1 MDLVVVLEEHIQI
14 IEEGEEGEDN
24 IEEEI
29 SIMGSSNIPIGEVAI
44 PVNKINLISKEQI
57 KDKVSE
63 VVNNLAFKEEAT
75 QEVLEI
81 NKKNSKFVHFWINQM
96 VVLKALMLV
105 VTVII
110 YNKELFKIIM
120 VHKLIQITKIYKEDK
135 VYM

>member
-81 NKKNSKFVHFWINQM
+81 NKKNSKFVHF
-96 VVLKALMLV
+96 
-105 VTVII
+105 
-110 YNKELFKIIM
+110 
-120 VHKLIQITKIYKEDK
+120 
-135 VYM
+135 